1 MSFLDSI
8 RSRASVRR
16 KRIVFPEASTDPR
29 VAEAALRVAHGGLM
43 LPVVIGAR
51 DELGESLDDL
61 SVTAIDPVADADL
74 LDDLADHLFERRKH
88 RGISREQA
96 KEKAREPLYFANLL
110 VATGRADGCVAG
122 ASHTTRDVLRAAL
135 WTVGPAEGIAT
146 VSSSFYMLS
155 ARFGV
160 DAGNQDILTFADPA
174 VVRDPTPSQLAEIAL
189 AAADARARVVGDR
202 PRVAFLSYSTRG
214 SSDGPA
220 VDRVRE
226 ALAIFRDRAPDIL
239 ADGEMQAD
247 TALNEAIARRKAPD
261 SPVAGRANVLVF
273 PDLGAANIGYK
284 LVEEL
289 GGVDAIGPIVQGL
302 RHPCNDLSRGS
313 HADDIVNVAC
323 ITALMAG

>member
-8 RSRASVRR
+8 RSRASARQ
-16 KRIVFPEASTDPR
+16 KRIVFPEASHDPR
-29 VAEAALRVAHGGLM
+29 VAEAAIRVAHDGLA
-43 LPVVIGAR
+43 LPIVLGAR
-51 DELGESLDDL
+51 SELDASLDDL
-61 SVTAIDPVADADL
+61 SVTVIDPAAEADL
-74 LDDLADHLFERRKH
+74 LDDLAGHLYERRKH
-88 RGISREQA
+88 RGLTREEA
-96 KEKAREPLYFANLL
+96 KEKAKEPLYFADLL

-135 WTVGPAEGIAT
+135 WTVGPADGIAT
-146 VSSSFYMLS
+146 ISSSFYMLS
-155 ARFGV
+155 SRFGV
-160 DAGNQDILTFADPA
+160 GAGNQDILTFADPA
-174 VVRDPTPSQLAEIAL
+174 VVRDPTPLQLAEIAL
-189 AAADARARVVGDR
+189 AAADARTRVVGDR

-220 VDRVRE
+220 VDRARE
-226 ALAIFRDRAPDIL
+226 ALALFHDRAPDIL

-247 TALNEAIARRKAPD
+247 TALNEAVARRKAPD

-273 PDLGAANIGYK
+273 PDLNAANIGYK